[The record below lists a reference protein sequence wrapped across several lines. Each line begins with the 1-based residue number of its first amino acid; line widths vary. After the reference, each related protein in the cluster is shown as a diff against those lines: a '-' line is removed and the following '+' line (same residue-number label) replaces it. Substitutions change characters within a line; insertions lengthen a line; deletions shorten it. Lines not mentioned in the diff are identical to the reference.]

1 MSDTVKLNVK
11 SGGKKGGNWA
21 PNPLETARPSA
32 VDRQATHRKKPWGR
46 SSWKDADAQERL
58 SNVTRSSF
66 TESFDADG
74 RARAKKC
81 QDITYSVVLL
91 AVCVTF
97 VLALTLESKVAR
109 GGMCLLMMG
118 IIWVTELVKLEL
130 AGLVPIFLYP
140 AAGIVKAKVVAGKF
154 WNGTSF
160 LFCVGFLMG
169 IVLER
174 WNMHKRISMNM
185 VLLAGNNVSL
195 LLFMMMLAVYLLS
208 MWISNTATILCM
220 LPVVKSFLATVPEK
234 HRPFKGAML
243 LAVGWSATI
252 GGMSTPVGTPT
263 NTLFLGIYEENWATN
278 ESFGFGPFMAF
289 AIPLSFMLLVTA
301 WVLVCVWHVWTAK
314 EKIEVNLDVFREVKK
329 DIGKMRCEE

>member
-1 MSDTVKLNVK
+1 MRYVCACSNF
-11 SGGKKGGNWA
+11 GKQSCTWWD
-21 PNPLETARPSA
+21 
-32 VDRQATHRKKPWGR
+32 V
-46 SSWKDADAQERL
+46 
-58 SNVTRSSF
+58 
-66 TESFDADG
+66 
-74 RARAKKC
+74 
-81 QDITYSVVLL
+81 
-91 AVCVTF
+91 F
-97 VLALTLESKVAR
+97 VND
-109 GGMCLLMMG
+109 G

-234 HRPFKGAML
+234 HRPFKGDA
-243 LAVGWSATI
+243 SC
-252 GGMSTPVGTPT
+252 GGMVCYNWRHEHACRHTT

-278 ESFGFGPFMAF
+278 ESFGLAHLWHCNSSIIYAPSDRLGPCLRMAR
-289 AIPLSFMLLVTA
+289 VD
-301 WVLVCVWHVWTAK
+301 CK
-314 EKIEVNLDVFREVKK
+314 RKN
-329 DIGKMRCEE
+329 